1 MAALAGVI
9 GRGEDV
15 ERYTT
20 LFNDIKRAFIEA
32 YVSPDGRV
40 KGETQTCYI
49 MALRMGLLPEELRA
63 AAARYLVE
71 DIEARDWH
79 LSTGFLGT
87 PFLLPVLAEA
97 GYADVAYR
105 VLNSDTL
112 PSWGHMLK
120 QGATTIWERWD
131 GWTEHAGFQSPTMN
145 SFNHY
150 SLGSVGDWL
159 FGRVAG
165 IDQTAGSVAYSELLL
180 RPLPGGQLTWARAEQ
195 ETARG
200 RATCGWHL
208 NDGRITVSVTVP
220 PGCTAV
226 LEIPTADGIG
236 VLEND
241 APVAGQPGILAVQP
255 SAKGVTLRLASGRY
269 TFSALAPGAEHI
281 NS

>member
-1 MAALAGVI
+1 
-9 GRGEDV
+9 
-15 ERYTT
+15 
-20 LFNDIKRAFIEA
+20 
-32 YVSPDGRV
+32 
-40 KGETQTCYI
+40 
-49 MALRMGLLPEELRA
+49 
-63 AAARYLVE
+63 
-71 DIEARDWH
+71 
-79 LSTGFLGT
+79 
-87 PFLLPVLAEA
+87 
-97 GYADVAYR
+97 
-105 VLNSDTL
+105 
-112 PSWGHMLK
+112 
-120 QGATTIWERWD
+120 
-131 GWTEHAGFQSPTMN
+131 MN